1 MNGYQWQSIRGKTN
15 SRLVF
20 IMRSMG
26 YTSYTAQS
34 RSFDPKDRRSKRL
47 LNHHHRVLSCE
58 TCGGLHNHQDCPH
71 TIPHAEHANYVG
83 NQGEITQVILTKN
96 TYNPG
101 WRQHPNFGW
110 GNQGQPRPNPNPDL
124 HTSPGS
130 QPNQGKPNLEDDFR
144 KATSFSH
151 EHDYANAAMQKYVED
166 DMPKENLMKKE
177 VAEYKPKI
185 PYQSLTEEDRREDK
199 FGKNLNS
206 FKKLHANIPFV
217 DPPSKHVRDLNDIIP
232 SENKL
237 NKLSNVQLNDKCPS
251 NELPQKFNDPGSFI
265 IPCTIDGLPVDR
277 ALADLGA
284 SINVMSYE
292 TFKHAELSELKPIRM
307 DIQLADKSIKHPRGI
322 VKDVLVKIDKFIFPV
337 DFIILDM
344 HDDIEVPLI
353 LGRPFLA
360 TAKSL
365 IDVHDG
371 KLTLRVGVNKLSL
384 KFI

>member
-1 MNGYQWQSIRGKTN
+1 MIFERPQGS
-15 SRLVF
+15 
-20 IMRSMG
+20 
-26 YTSYTAQS
+26 
-34 RSFDPKDRRSKRL
+34 
-47 LNHHHRVLSCE
+47 LS
-58 TCGGLHNHQDCPH
+58 
-71 TIPHAEHANYVG
+71 G
-83 NQGEITQVILTKN
+83 NTE
-96 TYNPG
+96 
-101 WRQHPNFGW
+101 
-110 GNQGQPRPNPNPDL
+110 PNPME
-124 HTSPGS
+124 HV
-130 QPNQGKPNLEDDFR
+130 
-144 KATSFSH
+144 KAITTSFPH
-151 EHDYANAAMQKYVED
+151 EHDYANVAMQKYVED
-166 DMPKENLMKKE
+166 DMPKEKLMKKE
-177 VAEYKPKI
+177 IAEYKPKI

-199 FGKNLNS
+199 FGKCLNS
-206 FKKLHANIPFV
+206 FKQLHANIPFV

-237 NKLSNVQLNDKCPS
+237 NKLSNVRLNDKCPS
-251 NELPQKFNDPGSFI
+251 NEVPQKFNDPGSFI

-322 VKDVLVKIDKFIFPV
+322 VKDVLVKIDKFIFPI

-344 HDDIEVPLI
+344 HDDISSLNSR
-353 LGRPFLA
+353 RPFLA

-384 KFI
+384 KFL